1 METNWKEVKHFKQS
15 EFACRCGCGLSNPDP
30 ELVRMLDK
38 ARGISGCAYRIT
50 SASRCEKHNAEVS
63 DCKNPE
69 DSPHLKGLA
78 ADIACSDSFARIRI
92 VIGLILAGFR
102 RIGISKLHVHV
113 DAESGKPW
121 ALWIYWGKY

>member
-1 METNWKEVKHFKQS
+1 MSNIWKGIKHFEEH
-15 EFACRCGCGLSNPDP
+15 EFNCKCKCGTNNIHEWFVSK
-30 ELVRMLDK
+30 LDK
-38 ARGISGCAYRIT
+38 ARGIAGVPFAITSGC
-50 SASRCEKHNAEVS
+50 RCEKHNAEVS

-78 ADIACSDSFARIRI
+78 ADIACSDSFTRIRI
-92 VIGLILAGFR
+92 VIGLVLAGFR